1 MVRRSCRSVPGFR
14 DGCTHL
20 RQHALGVRRA
30 VDNGTNPNDLKGD
43 TRDTVESLLDRQ
55 NTMLAGHP
63 FDADF
68 TLVHTG
74 SVLLD
79 MSFVPIVLI

>member
-1 MVRRSCRSVPGFR
+1 MVRTSCRSVSGFR
-14 DGCTHL
+14 DGRTHL
-20 RQHALGVRRA
+20 WQDVLGVRRT
-30 VDNGTNPNDLKGD
+30 VNNPNHLKGD
-43 TRDTVESLLDRQ
+43 SRDTVESLLDRQ

-79 MSFVPIVLI
+79 ISFVSIVLI